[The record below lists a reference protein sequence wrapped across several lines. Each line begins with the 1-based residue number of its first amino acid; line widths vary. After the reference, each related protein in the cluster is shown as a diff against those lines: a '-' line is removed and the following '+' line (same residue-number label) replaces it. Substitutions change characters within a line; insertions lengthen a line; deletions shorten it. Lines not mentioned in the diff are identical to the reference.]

1 MQIFDKKSR
10 GFSLVELLVVA
21 AIIGILIAILVIG
34 LSTVKNK
41 AKDAAI
47 QSVLWELRSAAELYY
62 HNTSPSTYEGV
73 CDLTDTTLSDD
84 GDFGRIETN
93 IIDNGGTDIGCRCSE
108 TAYAV
113 ISSLN
118 LGDCWCVDSLGA
130 SRKVDLEADSCS
142 EELETTACP

>member
-1 MQIFDKKSR
+1 MQIFGKKSR
-10 GFSLVELLVVA
+10 GFTLVEVLVVA

-34 LSTVKNK
+34 LGAVKNK

-47 QSVLWELRSAAELYY
+47 QSVLWELRSAAELSY
-62 HNTSPSTYEGV
+62 HNASPFTYEGV
-73 CDLTDTTLSDD
+73 CDLTDITLSD
-84 GDFGRIETN
+84 GGVFGRIKTN

-130 SRKVDLEADSCS
+130 SRKVGLGTGNCRD
-142 EELETTACP
+142 ELETTACP

>member
-73 CDLTDTTLSDD
+73 VT
-84 GDFGRIETN
+84 
-93 IIDNGGTDIGCRCSE
+93 
-108 TAYAV
+108 
-113 ISSLN
+113 
-118 LGDCWCVDSLGA
+118 
-130 SRKVDLEADSCS
+130 
-142 EELETTACP
+142 